1 MGGGSGGG
9 CSKGPTKTESAIEP
23 VQRKPTKKMG
33 KNSGPSTELLDGYGD
48 AMFRGKTAKAYL
60 DAVGGVSL
68 AELES
73 GAWVKD
79 GAKADAVAKALLLW
93 ATDRGATSWCHW
105 FQPLAATYRCGQAGC
120 VQLAFFKFNSA
131 NEPVWN
137 LDGSDL
143 LQGETDGSSYPNGGL
158 RATHTAGGY
167 LTIDPESPI
176 WLRGDCVFVPA
187 VFVSYNGHSLDEK
200 LPLKRAVAAMSKEG
214 ARLFGKIGVETSG
227 MVNNIGLE
235 QEFFLLPRDQYVRR
249 PDLQLVGRTI
259 IGRLPARGQ
268 EGCDHYMSPP
278 HFEGAALA
286 ALKDIQS
293 ECFKL
298 GIPLQTRHREVA
310 PNQYE
315 TAPRFGAVCV
325 QTDQNLQV
333 MQVMDDVARKHGLAA
348 ILVEKPFA
356 GINGSGK
363 HNNWSIS
370 TKEGAQLYNPID
382 LCKKTGKKEL
392 FPIVMAATV
401 SAIDKFGDLMR
412 MAIASPGNDFRLG
425 AMEAPPA
432 VMSTYLGQQMT
443 DYLQS
448 FMDSEEGAEI
458 EEYKPQTTTIDLGVD
473 DLPPITAPAEDRNRT
488 SPFPYGGYR
497 FEFRAVGSSQNVSL
511 VNTVLNSMM
520 ADAFKCI
527 SDRVDAGENA
537 IAVAKELLKTHFKCI
552 YNGNGYDP
560 EWPDRADKI
569 GVTRID
575 SGVEA
580 IKQLTAEK
588 NVALFTSLGIFTAEE
603 VAARQSIL
611 LELYTGVVEM
621 EAQLFIDMAKQLI
634 LPAAK
639 QASLDTSAYEKG
651 VKLVETGLAAMHA
664 AGDDVKS
671 AEIARELRLSTMVE
685 ARAACDALEAK
696 CPASLWPIA
705 TYKELL
711 FMDMDM

>member
-1 MGGGSGGG
+1 MN
-9 CSKGPTKTESAIEP
+9 EIH
-23 VQRKPTKKMG
+23 VLF
-33 KNSGPSTELLDGYGD
+33 NSIQC
-48 AMFRGKTAKAYL
+48 R
-60 DAVGGVSL
+60 
-68 AELES
+68 
-73 GAWVKD
+73 
-79 GAKADAVAKALLLW
+79 
-93 ATDRGATSWCHW
+93 
-105 FQPLAATYRCGQAGC
+105 FQPLAATYRHGQAGC
-120 VQLAFFKFNSA
+120 VQLAFFKFNKD
-131 NEPVWN
+131 NEPVWD
-137 LDGSDL
+137 LDGKDL

-176 WLRGDCVFVPA
+176 FLRGDCVFVPA

-200 LPLKRAVAAMSKEG
+200 LPLKRSVAAMSKEG
-214 ARLFGKIGVETSG
+214 KKLFEKAGVTISG

-278 HFEGAALA
+278 HYEGAAYA
-286 ALKDIQS
+286 CLKEVQQ
-293 ECFKL
+293 ECYKL
-298 GIPLQTRHREVA
+298 GIPLLTRHREVA

-315 TAPRFGAVCV
+315 TAPRFGPVCI
-325 QTDQNLQV
+325 QTDQNLMV
-333 MQVMDDVARKHGLAA
+333 MQIMDDVARKHGLAA
-348 ILVEKPFA
+348 ILIEKPFA

-370 TKEGAQLYNPID
+370 TLEGAQLYNPMD
-382 LCKKTGKKEL
+382 LMKKTGKAEL

-443 DYLQS
+443 DYLS
-448 FMDSEEGAEI
+448 NFMNSEEGTPI
-458 EEYKPQTTTIDLGVD
+458 EEYIPKSTTIELGVD

-511 VNTVLNSMM
+511 VNTVLNAMM
-520 ADAFKCI
+520 ANQFKEI
-527 SDRVDAGENA
+527 SDRVEAGESMT
-537 IAVAKELLKTHFKCI
+537 AVAKALLKEHFKCI

-560 EWPDRADKI
+560 EWPDKATKI

-588 NVALFTSLGIFTAEE
+588 NVDLFTKLGIFSAEE
-603 VAARQSIL
+603 VSARKEIM
-611 LELYTGVVEM
+611 LELYAGVVEM
-621 EAQLFIDMAKQLI
+621 EAQLFIDMANQLI
-634 LPAAK
+634 LPACK
-639 QASLDTSAYEKG
+639 ELDTGKYLKG
-651 VKLVETGLAAMHA
+651 VTLVEAGLKAMHEEE
-664 AGDDVKS
+664 DMTKK
-671 AEIARELRLSTMVE
+671 AELARELRLGTMVE
-685 ARAACDALEAK
+685 ARSACDDLEAI
-696 CPASLWPIA
+696 CPSGVWPIA

>member
-1 MGGGSGGG
+1 M
-9 CSKGPTKTESAIEP
+9 CSIRILRAPIHDNDAIDNDE
-23 VQRKPTKKMG
+23 Q
-33 KNSGPSTELLDGYGD
+33 
-48 AMFRGKTAKAYL
+48 
-60 DAVGGVSL
+60 
-68 AELES
+68 
-73 GAWVKD
+73 
-79 GAKADAVAKALLLW
+79 
-93 ATDRGATSWCHW
+93 CHW
-105 FQPLAATYRCGQAGC
+105 FQPLAATYRHGQAGC
-120 VQLAFFKFNSA
+120 VQLAFFKFNDA

-176 WLRGDCVFVPA
+176 FLRGDVVYVPA

-200 LPLKRAVAAMSKEG
+200 LPLKRAVAAMSKQG
-214 ARLFGKIGVETSG
+214 KRLFEKAGVSISG

-235 QEFFLLPRDQYVRR
+235 QEFFLLPREQYVRR

-259 IGRLPARGQ
+259 VGRLPARGQ

-286 ALKDIQS
+286 CLKDIQK

-325 QTDQNLQV
+325 QTDQNLMV
-333 MQVMDDVARKHGLAA
+333 MQIMDDVARKHGLAA
-348 ILVEKPFA
+348 VLIEKPFD

-370 TKEGAQLYNPID
+370 TLEGAQLYNPMD
-382 LCKKTGKKEL
+382 LTKKTGKKEL
-392 FPIVMAATV
+392 FPVVMAATV

-432 VMSTYLGQQMT
+432 VMSTYLGKQMT
-443 DYLQS
+443 DYLGN
-448 FMDSEEGAEI
+448 FMNSAAGKEV
-458 EEYKPQTTTIDLGVD
+458 EEYVPQSTTINLGVD
-473 DLPPITAPAEDRNRT
+473 DLPSIRAPAEDRNRT

-511 VNTVLNSMM
+511 VNTVLNAMM
-520 ADAFKCI
+520 ANQFKEI
-527 SDRVDAGENA
+527 SDRMDAGEDMLA
-537 IAVAKELLKTHFKCI
+537 IAKDLLKAHSKCI

-560 EWPDRADKI
+560 EWPDKATKM

-580 IKQLTAEK
+580 IKRLTDEK
-588 NVALFTSLGIFTAEE
+588 NVKLFTECGIFSAEE
-603 VAARQSIL
+603 VTARQSIL

-621 EAQLFIDMAKQLI
+621 EAQLFIDMARQQI
-634 LPAAK
+634 VPAAMG
-639 QASLDTSAYEKG
+639 AGCDVSAYLKG
-651 VKLVETGLAAMHA
+651 VATVQAALAEMHNE
-664 AGDDVKS
+664 GDEVKK
-671 AEIARELRLSTMVE
+671 AEMARELRLTTMVD
-685 ARAACDALEAK
+685 ARKACDNLEAV
-696 CPASLWPIA
+696 CPASAWPIA